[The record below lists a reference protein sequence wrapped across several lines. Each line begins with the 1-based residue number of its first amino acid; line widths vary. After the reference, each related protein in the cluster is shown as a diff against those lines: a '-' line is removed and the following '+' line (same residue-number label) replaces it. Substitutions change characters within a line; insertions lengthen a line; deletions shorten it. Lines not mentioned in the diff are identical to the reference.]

1 MQEGRRN
8 FLKKSAIV
16 VGATAAAGATA
27 LAANTEEASL
37 EANSDGVVVGSSTK
51 KEILYKKTQ
60 AWDDFYK
67 QAL

>member
-1 MQEGRRN
+1 MQESRRN

-27 LAANTEEASL
+27 LAANTEKASL
-37 EANSDGVVVGSSTK
+37 EANSDGVVVGSSNK

>member
-27 LAANTEEASL
+27 LAANTEEVSL
-37 EANSDGVVVGSSTK
+37 EANSDGVVVGDSTK

-67 QAL
+67 QAK